1 MIRPMKGRILW
12 ETAFFGLLCALGL
25 AALLVAMVLGALVAA
40 GAIDFGET
48 ASTFFDHLTASGGAI
63 AIAILALS
71 YVTGGYVA
79 ARMARFDGWRQGLGV
94 WLLSALVVA
103 AGAVT
108 AWISGG
114 TLDPTDSISLPG
126 NPIDTGPLQNDWA
139 LFGACVLL
147 SLLAA
152 IAGGLMGEGYH
163 RALDREQAEPEA
175 AEPEDGETEDGETE
189 EHRPDEG
196 EPEAESEKPTEAVPA

>member
-12 ETAFFGLLCALGL
+12 ETAFFGLLTGLGL
-25 AALLVAMVLGALVAA
+25 AALLVAMVLGALVSA
-40 GAIDFGET
+40 GAIEFGET
-48 ASTFFDHLTASGGAI
+48 ASTFFDHLTAGGGAI
-63 AIAILALS
+63 SIAILALS
-71 YVTGGYVA
+71 YLTGGYVA
-79 ARMARFDGWRQGLGV
+79 ARMARFDGWRQGLGL

-103 AGAVT
+103 AGAGT

-114 TLDPTDSISLPG
+114 TLDPTDSISIPG
-126 NPIDTGPLQNDWA
+126 NPIDTGPLQNGWV

-152 IAGGLMGEGYH
+152 IAGGLMGESYH

-175 AEPEDGETEDGETE
+175 AEPEDGETEERGPDGN
-189 EHRPDEG
+189 